1 MMSRPEGW
9 EVPSTGRRSTGH
21 HSATRAGTLY
31 VVGGAA
37 LFGTIGTAR
46 LLGPSAPAPSVS
58 AVRLAL
64 ASVLLLGLASRQGM
78 TSLAAAWRLPPV
90 WVAGFA
96 QASFNITFLSA
107 VTQAGVAVGTLVA
120 IGCTPILT
128 GLLSRQVT
136 RAWLAATA
144 LAIMGLALLL
154 SQGLGHG
161 VSVAGLLWAL
171 GASASYATFILASN
185 ALGPSMLTM
194 ETKLAAIFVV
204 AAGCLSPAFALTSLT
219 WVRTG
224 SGATMVV
231 YLAVAATVL
240 AYSLFNRGLRT
251 VPPGHAATLA
261 LTEPLIAAV
270 LGVLVLGERLS
281 ALSWLGAVVVLL
293 ALVVMIRVSAAA
305 PPRGRE
311 SRPERPEMTRREAR
325 EVPARGRRSTDTE
338 LDGCR

>member
-1 MMSRPEGW
+1 
-9 EVPSTGRRSTGH
+9 
-21 HSATRAGTLY
+21 
-31 VVGGAA
+31 

-46 LLGPSAPAPSVS
+46 LLGPSAPAASVS

-64 ASVLLLGLASRQGM
+64 ASVLLLALASREGM
-78 TSLAAAWRLPPV
+78 ASLAAAWRLPPV
-90 WVAGFA
+90 WVAGLA
-96 QASFNITFLSA
+96 QVSFNITFLSA

-128 GLLSRQVT
+128 GLLSRHVT
-136 RAWLAATA
+136 RAWLGATA
-144 LAIMGLALLL
+144 LAVVGLVLLL

-161 VSVAGLLWAL
+161 VSVGGLLWSL

-185 ALGPSMLTM
+185 ALGPSVLSM

-204 AAGCLSPAFALTSLT
+204 AAVCLSPALAFTSVA
-219 WVRTG
+219 WVRSG

-240 AYSLFNRGLRT
+240 AYSLFNRGLRV
-251 VPPGHAATLA
+251 VPPGNAATLA

-270 LGVLVLGERLS
+270 LGVVVLGERLS
-281 ALSWLGAVVVLL
+281 AVSWLGAVVVLL
-293 ALVVMIRVSAAA
+293 ALLVMVRVS
-305 PPRGRE
+305 PPKGRE
-311 SRPERPEMTRREAR
+311 SPSERVEMSAREAR
-325 EVPARGRRSTDTE
+325 QLPASGRESTDAE